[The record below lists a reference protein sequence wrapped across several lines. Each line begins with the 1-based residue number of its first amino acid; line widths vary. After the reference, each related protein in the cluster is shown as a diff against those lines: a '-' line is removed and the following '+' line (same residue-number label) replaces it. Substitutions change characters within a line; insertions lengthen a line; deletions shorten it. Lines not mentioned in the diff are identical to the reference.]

1 MELSESEYKIL
12 NRYRSTTLEA
22 DNDTK
27 GITKNEYLCFGGT
40 GKIDRS
46 AKCVFEL
53 LYDGDNDTEYQRG

>member
-12 NRYRSTTLEA
+12 NRYRSTTMEG

-27 GITKNEYLCFGGT
+27 VVPKNEYLCFGGT

-53 LYDGDNDTEYQRG
+53 LYDGDNCDEK